1 VTDTEAT
8 DMRDLRL
15 VGVSE
20 DRHHVVL
27 ADDAT
32 GEEFRVAADESL
44 RAALRGD
51 RARLGQL
58 ETQMDSALRPRDIQ
72 ARIRAGASPEE
83 VADAAQ
89 LPLERVMG
97 YAVPVLAEREHIVD
111 RARTASVRRK
121 HTAGPTRALGDTVT
135 AQLVAIGASPETAA
149 WDSWRRDDG
158 RWVVT
163 VAPGRDEATAH
174 YVFDP
179 AGRYVVADDDAARR
193 LIADEPPTED
203 PSTMAVAAAVQDPRP
218 SVVADPSPDHGVP
231 LDPPDWMPQDGPVVG
246 SDRIASDRTGSADRT
261 ADSTGSADDAVAVTD
276 EAAEEPPPSGVT
288 RLRRRRMLHQVP
300 EPVPLPLPLEDDTAS
315 EAGADPDAAQRPAP
329 RPEPRRRRDRRRTSV
344 PSWDEIMFGGKGGE

>member
-1 VTDTEAT
+1 MTDTEAT

-20 DRHHVVL
+20 DRRHVL
-27 ADDAT
+27 FADAT
-32 GEEFRVAADESL
+32 GETFRVAADESL

-83 VADAAQ
+83 VADAAK

-121 HTAGPTRALGDTVT
+121 HTEGPTRALGDTVT
-135 AQLVAIGASPETAA
+135 TQLLAIGASPDAAA

-163 VAPGRDEATAH
+163 VAPGREEATAH

-179 AGRYVVADDDAARR
+179 AGRYVVADDDAARC

-203 PSTMAVAAAVQDPRP
+203 ESTMAVATAVQDPRP
-218 SVVADPSPDHGVP
+218 SVAAGPSLGGAFP
-231 LDPPDWMPQDGPVVG
+231 LDPPDWVP
-246 SDRIASDRTGSADRT
+246 SDAPMDRLQPTGSADGET
-261 ADSTGSADDAVAVTD
+261 DVPSD
-276 EAAEEPPPSGVT
+276 EAGEEPPPSGVT

-300 EPVPLPLPLEDDTAS
+300 EPEPLPLEESDQSD
-315 EAGADPDAAQRPAP
+315 DPDAAQRPAT

-344 PSWDEIMFGGKGGE
+344 PSWDEIMFGGKGGD

>member
-1 VTDTEAT
+1 
-8 DMRDLRL
+8 MRDLRL
-15 VGVSE
+15 AGVSE
-20 DRHHVVL
+20 DRRHVVL
-27 ADDAT
+27 TDDAT

-51 RARLGQL
+51 RDRLGQL

-121 HTAGPTRALGDTVT
+121 HTEGPTRALGDTVT
-135 AQLVAIGASPETAA
+135 AQLLAIGASPEAAA

-163 VAPGRDEATAH
+163 VAPGPDDVTAH

-179 AGRYVVADDDAARR
+179 AGRYVVADDDAARH

-218 SVVADPSPDHGVP
+218 SVDADASLDRAVP
-231 LDPPDWMPQDGPVVG
+231 LDAPDWVPSDAPVG
-246 SDRIASDRTGSADRT
+246 SGLTGP
-261 ADSTGSADDAVAVTD
+261 ADDPMDDPADDPADDGSRAGSD

-300 EPVPLPLPLEDDTAS
+300 EPVPLPLEEDN
-315 EAGADPDAAQRPAP
+315 EAGADDDPDATQRPAP
-329 RPEPRRRRDRRRTSV
+329 RPEPRRRRERRRTSV

>member
-1 VTDTEAT
+1 
-8 DMRDLRL
+8 MRNLRL
-15 VGVSE
+15 VGISE
-20 DRHHVVL
+20 DRRHVVL
-27 ADDAT
+27 ADAAT
-32 GEEFRVAADESL
+32 GEEFRVAVDESL

-83 VADAAQ
+83 VADGAKM
-89 LPLERVMG
+89 PLERVMG

-121 HTAGPTRALGDTVT
+121 HTDGPTRALGDTVT
-135 AQLVAIGASPETAA
+135 TQLLAIGASPDAA
-149 WDSWRRDDG
+149 VWDSWRRDDG

-174 YVFDP
+174 YVFDTT
-179 AGRYVVADDDAARR
+179 GRYVVADDDAARR

-203 PSTMAVAAAVQDPRP
+203 ASTMAVATALQDPRP
-218 SVVADPSPDHGVP
+218 TAEADPSPAGAFP
-231 LDPPDWMPQDGPVVG
+231 LDPPDWVPSDGSV
-246 SDRIASDRTGSADRT
+246 AGSAPTGPAADRADHDT
-261 ADSTGSADDAVAVTD
+261 ADHDTANDETDGASD

-300 EPVPLPLPLEDDTAS
+300 EPVPLPLEDGDQS
-315 EAGADPDAAQRPAP
+315 ESDDPDAALRPAP

-344 PSWDEIMFGGKGGE
+344 PSWDEIMFGGKGGD